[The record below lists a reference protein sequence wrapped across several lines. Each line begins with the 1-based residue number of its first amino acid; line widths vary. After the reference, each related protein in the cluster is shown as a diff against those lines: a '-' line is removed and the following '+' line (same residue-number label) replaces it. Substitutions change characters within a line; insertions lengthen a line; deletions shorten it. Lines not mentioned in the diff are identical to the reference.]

1 MEFHCEDLPQ
11 FGVVLVPPSSPE
23 YDRLLA
29 DIQRRINHPV
39 EGSPP
44 LPESIRPRIVEE
56 DRETSAIL
64 LNRSQHGIAAIQQV
78 WNFQEANG
86 RTYTSSIG
94 GGSNPSVLL
103 PFGLSEKILKLY
115 GYWQMILPGS
125 KRYLCRNGAAVGDN
139 SDVRPPGPDEVWNGG
154 VGGGGGGGGRSRGSL
169 EKVTLVLD
177 GVFFDD
183 GGFVGPNQKGLW
195 EQVVL
200 SAEAHLQLARIAREG
215 HDGGATPQRILAQI
229 ESVTGPATEHPPMPP
244 PSSRGTSTP
253 EAVRESAL
261 QRLAWEIGMARKRQG
276 DERTVYMLL
285 AWANESL
292 PHFRKL

>member
-1 MEFHCEDLPQ
+1 MEFRCEDLPQ
-11 FGVVLVPPSSPE
+11 FGVVLVPPSSAE
-23 YDRLLA
+23 YEQLRA
-29 DIQRRINHPV
+29 DIQRRNDHPV

-44 LPESIRPRIVEE
+44 LPEAMRPRILEE

-64 LNRSQHGIAAIQQV
+64 LNRSQHGIAGIQQV
-78 WNFQEANG
+78 WSFQEVNG

-103 PFGLSEKILKLY
+103 PFGLSEKMLKLY
-115 GYWQMILPGS
+115 GYWQVILPGS
-125 KRYLCRNGAAVGDN
+125 KRYLSRDGELVGDN
-139 SDVRPPGPDEVWNGG
+139 SDVRSPGPEEVWKGG
-154 VGGGGGGGGRSRGSL
+154 VGGGGGGGGRTRGPL
-169 EKVTLVLD
+169 EKVTLTLD

-200 SAEAHLQLARIAREG
+200 SAEAHLRLARIAREG
-215 HDGGATPQRILAQI
+215 HDAGDTPQKILAEI
-229 ESVTGPATEHPPMPP
+229 EGVTGPATERPPVPP
-244 PSSRGTSTP
+244 PPRGGAEGIATL
-253 EAVRESAL
+253 AL
-261 QRLAWEIGMARKRQG
+261 QKLARQMGMARKGQG

-285 AWANESL
+285 AWANEPL